1 MKTSLQFN
9 VRTWQSSTSYSVGN
23 LSFRLRLS
31 CDVRVEK
38 NKTCSP
44 ARLSTYI
51 CTNIRKKKIY
61 NSLTLFTCVCVGWL
75 EKLQTALQKIVEL
88 NSVINKQTCTEYLRL
103 LYFYIKPIFSRLFF
117 VVLAVETAV
126 LPPVCPHHVTRCSF
140 CWSLSLS
147 LVSFPF
153 SSIPFTLAPPP
164 QRCSEK
170 VSSAKKKNQAATAT
184 TTGCHNQ
191 LFSLTHSLA
200 EQSWLVRVIDW
211 PGVVVVAIGGQTQSI
226 KEATPK

>member
-1 MKTSLQFN
+1 M
-9 VRTWQSSTSYSVGN
+9 
-23 LSFRLRLS
+23 
-31 CDVRVEK
+31 RVEK

-170 VSSAKKKNQAATAT
+170 VSSAKKKKPSSYCNNNRLSQSAVFA
-184 TTGCHNQ
+184 
-191 LFSLTHSLA
+191 HSLA
-200 EQSWLVRVIDW
+200 RRAELVSASYRLAGGCGCCYRGADAIDK
-211 PGVVVVAIGGQTQSI
+211 GSNTKMNFKIGR
-226 KEATPK
+226 